1 MALRDHRFLKGFRGQ
16 IAGHDLLQDENAQI
30 EIKSDYG
37 FMTGIVKDVISN
49 PYEYLSR
56 KLDGTDH
63 SLKDVLSGKIKPEI
77 SIGNKPPEPF
87 DYSANIENSE
97 LIETMPINSIFAY
110 IVDGYHARDT
120 GKYVIC
126 YPFFPPHISLPLKPG
141 EYVWIVTETIG
152 DLKYYY
158 WFCRKVAPIQ
168 IDDINFTN
176 FERIPAINDLLSVKE
191 KDNQTDYPLNDA
203 YSLDEVTDRYN
214 NQIKGT
220 AEGGTNFPEPLSDL
234 FKNSYAF
241 NKEFTGE
248 PTPRMTKDCG
258 DLLLQGSNNAGLQIT
273 TEKFMPTTQPLGPYT
288 LGNDVKVNDKP
299 NSAAVDIFVG
309 RKKSSRAAIGFSGR
323 GTFLDDKREKTEKMN
338 FAANNSED
346 SIFDFIENDK
356 IADIRLGDPDVY
368 QSELNDNAL
377 DATDIAARLYL
388 SHDSSPDIIFGSAF
402 DVLTPYSGES
412 IVSYANHNRIVGD
425 IDARMVSIQGE
436 SFVDLDPHGNVVIKS
451 SINGGQQFL
460 SLSNQGITRLQARK
474 EMHLAVRGGGEK
486 PDEPFILYS
495 KLAPILKKMGGD
507 IAFLNQVIEILLN
520 ALSAIPPI
528 GAFKNAI
535 DGARQSAQQAGPITI
550 QIPEYTDD
558 DGNTFP
564 ADTISV
570 PTELLGNN
578 INNGNF
584 TSELSSPVDND
595 IKSTKIFGE

>member
-56 KLDGTDH
+56 KLDGTEH
-63 SLKDVLSGKIKPEI
+63 TLKDVLSGKVKPEVA
-77 SIGNKPPEPF
+77 IGNKPPEPF

-97 LIETMPINSIFAY
+97 LVETMPINSIFAY
-110 IVDGYHARDT
+110 MVDGYHARDT
-120 GKYVIC
+120 GKYVVC

-176 FERIPAINDLLSVKE
+176 FERIPAINDLLAVK
-191 KDNQTDYPLNDA
+191 KNDNQTDFSLNDS
-203 YSLDEVTDRYN
+203 YSLDEITDRYEN
-214 NQIKGT
+214 KIKGT
-220 AEGGTNFPEPLSDL
+220 AEGGTNFPEPISEL

-248 PTPRMTKDCG
+248 PTPRLAKDCG

-273 TEKFMPTTQPLGPYT
+273 TEKFMPVTQPLGPYT
-288 LGNDVKVNDKP
+288 LGNDKGLNSKP
-299 NSAAVDIFVG
+299 NAAAVDLFVG
-309 RKKSSRAAIGFSGR
+309 RKKSSRSSIGFSGR
-323 GTFLDDKREKTEKMN
+323 GAFLDSKRQKTEKMN

-356 IADIRLGDPDVY
+356 IADIRLDDPSTY
-368 QSELNDNAL
+368 STELNDNAL

-388 SHDSSPDIIFGSAF
+388 SHNSSPDLIFGSAF

-412 IVSYANHNRIVGD
+412 IVSYANHNRVVGN
-425 IDARMVSIQGE
+425 IDARMVSLSGE

-460 SLSNQGITRLQARK
+460 SLSNQGVTRLQARK
-474 EMHLAVRGGGEK
+474 EMHLAVRGDGEK
-486 PDEPFILYS
+486 PAEPYVKYS
-495 KLAPILKKMGGD
+495 VLKDIIESLQQQIKD
-507 IAFLNQVIEILLN
+507 IADYVSVAYPVVASVKTVESTTL
-520 ALSAIPPI
+520 LSA
-528 GAFKNAI
+528 GDVVGSEDAANDAI
-535 DGARQSAQQAGPITI
+535 NLA
-550 QIPEYTDD
+550 
-558 DGNTFP
+558 
-564 ADTISV
+564 V
-570 PTELLGNN
+570 LGEV
-578 INNGNF
+578 INNTIVNNQPNA
-584 TSELSSPVDND
+584 TDQLISTLD
-595 IKSTKIFGE
+595 STKIFGE